1 MASPDH
7 PDPMPVNAPGNRPS
21 TRPCNRLVIYCK
33 NVTAMVTF
41 YCDHFGY
48 QACHDEND
56 RITELRPEAGGVIL
70 MLHPAGKAQK
80 EGQSLIKLV
89 FDVADVTAVRA
100 SLIEAGI
107 DVGPIHD
114 AGSYQFANLKDPAKN
129 SVSISS
135 RAFAKPPALE

>member
-1 MASPDH
+1 MTSAKRS
-7 PDPMPVNAPGNRPS
+7 DPMPVTG
-21 TRPCNRLVIYCK
+21 PCNRLVIYCK
-33 NVTAMVTF
+33 KIDAMVTF

-48 QACHDEND
+48 QPLNDKND
-56 RITELRPEAGGVIL
+56 RIIELRRKDGGVIL
-70 MLHPAGKAQK
+70 MLHPAGKGQK

-89 FDVADVTAVRA
+89 FDVADVTAVRT

-114 AGSYQFANLKDPAKN
+114 AGRYQFANLKDPAKN

-135 RAFAKPPALE
+135 RAYPRPLASV

>member
-1 MASPDH
+1 MTSAKR
-7 PDPMPVNAPGNRPS
+7 PDPLPVTG
-21 TRPCNRLVIYCK
+21 PCNRLVIYCK
-33 NVTAMVTF
+33 KIDAMVAF

-48 QACHDEND
+48 QQFTDEND
-56 RITELRPEAGGVIL
+56 RIIELRPRAGGVIL
-70 MLHPAGKAQK
+70 MLHPAGKGQK

-100 SLIEAGI
+100 SLIKAGL

-114 AGSYQFANLKDPAKN
+114 AGTYQFANLKDPAKN

-135 RAFAKPPALE
+135 RAFSVQ